1 MFNDLTVPLRL
12 QHLFWTLVADP
23 LLIAQWIA
31 VLVVGNSALRFAVI
45 ALGRFFGLAFPR
57 LYGWWPRL
65 PWRTVVRLWSR
76 IAHWHERV
84 FVMGRRATGGFAGA
98 LSVLSHVHRRGY
110 ILLGRASALGIGL
123 QQPVGIKAQRHLFM
137 YAMTG
142 AGKTTS
148 LVSILTEWP
157 GSALVI
163 DPKGQ
168 ITHALNQHDRR
179 RVWAVISPYS
189 KDSTR
194 FNVFDILAE
203 LTGREGPDA
212 AVLWAQ
218 RIGEAL
224 VITPP
229 GSKQPYFTETA
240 RGFLVGLIL
249 YVFWHFPKERH
260 SLATVRDLIVH
271 GLRVFNEDGSE
282 ETQGDEARELLL
294 RAMSAC
300 GGPIAGAAAA
310 LADAGRETAGNV
322 LSTLQEQTKWLDS
335 PAVRRTVSGN
345 STFSL
350 SDLKSRDDRIV
361 TLCAP
366 VLSIREELAPFAR
379 LLLNMT
385 GYVFEAHAQKSKHPC
400 LLIADELPSLGY
412 NAAFETMLPVARS
425 YGLLVLGIAQ
435 NVELM
440 KKTYPN
446 SYGSFTGEADAVLWM
461 ATNHNDTARLLSET
475 LGNKTLI
482 EVERDPKG
490 ERKPKKHYRDV
501 KVMDPDQVRR
511 FLSPES
517 GHLIV
522 TRAGGRPMKL
532 KAEPYFKALPVWRYA
547 HDPDHR
553 ESWPRRLSRALL
565 GRPATEPVQADAGA
579 DALHDEETVRNPAV
593 RPSHDDRTPT
603 VTDQENRHAL

>member
-1 MFNDLTVPLRL
+1 
-12 QHLFWTLVADP
+12 
-23 LLIAQWIA
+23 
-31 VLVVGNSALRFAVI
+31 
-45 ALGRFFGLAFPR
+45 LAFPR

-98 LSVLSHVHRRGY
+98 LSVLSHVHRREH

-148 LVSILTEWP
+148 LISILSEWP

-168 ITHALNQHDRR
+168 ITHALNRHDRR
-179 RVWAVISPYS
+179 RLWATIKPYS
-189 KDSTR
+189 KHSAR

-203 LTGREGPDA
+203 VTKSEGPDA

-218 RIGEAL
+218 RIAEAL

-229 GSKQPYFTETA
+229 GSKQPYFTQTA
-240 RGFLVGLIL
+240 QAYLAGLIL
-249 YVFWHFPKERH
+249 FVYRNCPREQQD
-260 SLATVRDLIVH
+260 LGTVRDLIVF
-271 GLRVFNEDGSE
+271 GLQVFNPDGREDTNRE
-282 ETQGDEARELLL
+282 EAQSLLQQAMDECCSKWPEGRV
-294 RAMSAC
+294 
-300 GGPIAGAAAA
+300 IAGGAAGLISAA
-310 LADAGRETAGNV
+310 GETGGNV
-322 LSTLQEQTKWLDS
+322 RSTLQQQTAWLDS
-335 PAVRRTVSGN
+335 PAVRRTVLGK

-385 GYVFEAHAQKSKHPC
+385 GYVFEAHTTKSKYPC

-425 YGLLVLGIAQ
+425 YGLLVLGVAQ

-482 EVERDPKG
+482 EIERDPKG

-532 KAEPYFKALPVWRYA
+532 KVEPCFKALPVWRYA
-547 HDPDHR
+547 PDPDHR

-565 GRPATEPVQADAGA
+565 GRPGPEPVQADAGA

-593 RPSHDDRTPT
+593 RLSHDD
-603 VTDQENRHAL
+603 QQ